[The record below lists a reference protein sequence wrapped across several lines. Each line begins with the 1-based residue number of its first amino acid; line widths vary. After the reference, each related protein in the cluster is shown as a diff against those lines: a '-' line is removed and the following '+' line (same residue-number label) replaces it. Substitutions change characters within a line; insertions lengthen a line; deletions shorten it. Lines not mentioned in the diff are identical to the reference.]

1 LVAFIL
7 TLHSYNV
14 YLVMAAAVITG
25 IWGLIIF
32 FRNKELTAMP
42 RAWRTLLIVTGALG
56 LLQALFGVVMVLF
69 GLKPGGGQG
78 LYYLHYVYGAIVA
91 LGLPVG
97 MTYATSGKN
106 PRRDVLIYSIV
117 VLIVAAAAVRAFTTG
132 PA

>member
-1 LVAFIL
+1 LAAIL
-7 TLHSYNV
+7 LILHSYNV
-14 YLVMAAAVITG
+14 YLVLAAAVITG
-25 IWGLIIF
+25 VWGLIIF
-32 FRNKELTAMP
+32 FRNKELSAMP
-42 RAWRTLLIVTGALG
+42 RSWRTMLIVTGGLG
-56 LLQALFGVVMVLF
+56 VLQALFGILMVLS
-69 GLKPGGGQG
+69 GLKPGGGHG

-117 VLIVAAAAVRAFTTG
+117 VLIIAAAAVRAFLTG